1 MEKLNLP
8 QRNLFFNRFLF
19 LFYYIRKAQSLISML
34 QSTTLKFLKDLK
46 KNNTRPWFDEH
57 RLRYETARAD
67 FLSMVEKLIP
77 AIAKF
82 DAPIGHLAVKET
94 VFRINRDVRFSK
106 DKSPYKNNMA
116 CYFNRGGKNGPGAG
130 YYLHIEPDKSF
141 AAGGIWVP
149 EPAVLAGIRQ
159 EIDYNFFDW
168 KKIIESKKFKKYF
181 PEGMSSNDT
190 LVRPPKG
197 YDENNPAIEFL
208 KMKSF
213 IVRRSFADA
222 DLQEKDFVNEV
233 AKTFLTMKPLIDFLN
248 TALH

>member
-1 MEKLNLP
+1 
-8 QRNLFFNRFLF
+8 
-19 LFYYIRKAQSLISML
+19 ML

-46 KNNTRPWFDEH
+46 KNNNKPWFDEH
-57 RLRYETARAD
+57 RTQYETARAD
-67 FLSMVEKLIP
+67 FFSMIEKLIP

-82 DAPIGHLAVKET
+82 DEPIGHLTVKET

-116 CYFNRGGKNGPGAG
+116 CYFNQAGKNGLGAG
-130 YYLHIEPDKSF
+130 YYLHIEPGKSF

-159 EIDYNFFDW
+159 EIDYNFADW
-168 KKIIESKKFKKYF
+168 KKILENKSFKKVF
-181 PEGMSSNDT
+181 TDGITSNDT

-197 YDENNPAIEFL
+197 YDENNPAIEFI

-213 IVRRSFADA
+213 IVRKSFADA
-222 DLQEKDFVNEV
+222 DLPDKNFATEV
-233 AKTFLTMKPLIDFLN
+233 AKTFNTMKPLIDFLN